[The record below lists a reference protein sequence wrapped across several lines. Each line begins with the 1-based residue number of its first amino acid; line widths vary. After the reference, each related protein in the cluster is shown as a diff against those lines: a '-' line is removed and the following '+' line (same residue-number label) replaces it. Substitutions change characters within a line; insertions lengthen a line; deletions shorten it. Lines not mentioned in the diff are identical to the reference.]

1 MAAKH
6 NYEAVKIAVQ
16 DIIAPQLEAVKG
28 EISSL
33 RIEIKRLYE
42 KIGSSRNEIKADISR
57 LDEKLLFTN
66 KRLDEALEIRERL
79 AVLEA
84 KIGKYRFIISPR

>member
-1 MAAKH
+1 MAVKDI
-6 NYEAVKIAVQ
+6 YEAVKTAVQ

-33 RIEIKRLYE
+33 RIEIKRLDE
-42 KIGSSRNEIKADISR
+42 KIDSSRNEIKADISR

-79 AVLEA
+79 AVLEVR
-84 KIGKYRFIISPR
+84 IGK

>member
-42 KIGSSRNEIKADISR
+42 KIDSSRNEIKADISR

-84 KIGKYRFIISPR
+84 KIGK

>member
-1 MAAKH
+1 M
-6 NYEAVKIAVQ
+6 Q

-33 RIEIKRLYE
+33 KIEIKKLDE
-42 KIGSSRNEIKADISR
+42 KIDSSRNEIKADISR

-84 KIGKYRFIISPR
+84 RS

>member
-33 RIEIKRLYE
+33 RVEIK
-42 KIGSSRNEIKADISR
+42 K
-57 LDEKLLFTN
+57 LDEKI
-66 KRLDEALEIRERL
+66 D
-79 AVLEA
+79 
-84 KIGKYRFIISPR
+84 S

>member
-1 MAAKH
+1 MAVKDI
-6 NYEAVKIAVQ
+6 YEAVKIAVQ

-42 KIGSSRNEIKADISR
+42 KIDSSRNEIKADIST

-84 KIGKYRFIISPR
+84 KIGK

>member
-1 MAAKH
+1 
-6 NYEAVKIAVQ
+6 VQ

-33 RIEIKRLYE
+33 RIEIKKLDE
-42 KIGSSRNEIKADISR
+42 KIDSSRNEIKADISR

-84 KIGKYRFIISPR
+84 KIGK

>member
-1 MAAKH
+1 MAVKDI
-6 NYEAVKIAVQ
+6 YEAVKTAVQ

-33 RIEIKRLYE
+33 RIEIKRLDE
-42 KIGSSRNEIKADISR
+42 KIDSSRNEIKADISR

-66 KRLDEALEIRERL
+66 KRLDEALEIRERDWQFWKLRL
-79 AVLEA
+79 AN
-84 KIGKYRFIISPR
+84 RFIISPR

>member
-1 MAAKH
+1 MAVKDI
-6 NYEAVKIAVQ
+6 YEAVKTAVQ

-33 RIEIKRLYE
+33 RIEIKRLDE
-42 KIGSSRNEIKADISR
+42 KIDSSRNEIKADISR

-84 KIGKYRFIISPR
+84 KIGK